1 MRLDSGAA
9 DVPVLAA
16 PDDEEADGVGVGA
29 GRLADGLL
37 TPLLVR
43 AALDCEPDDRIL
55 PGGEG
60 PVVPSG

>member
-9 DVPVLAA
+9 EVPVLAA

-37 TPLLVR
+37 KPLLTR
-43 AALDCEPDDRIL
+43 STLDCEPVDRVL
-55 PGGEG
+55 PSGES